1 MKTDILEILRCPQ
14 CHSKFT
20 ARVLQRTGDEIR
32 TGQIVCGGQPQM
44 AGGMLRHHYDI
55 QDGIIRF
62 CEGFSAEVVQKEIE
76 YENTTYHGSDRLT
89 DPKLIANFP
98 DTLTE
103 LWPHTA
109 HFGPDFRVL
118 IDRIDV
124 RPGQWVLDIGTGP
137 CWSSRLLAERG
148 AKVIALDVN
157 EANFYGLKTSD
168 ILFSAHNVY
177 FERVLE
183 SMTHLPFAEGT
194 IDRITFNASFHH
206 TPDHDRTLAECF
218 RVLKPDGIIA
228 MVNEEF
234 GSIRQRLFC
243 PEDTTDTGSHHR
255 IEYVDFDRAVKK
267 NGFTAEF
274 YVAEHVRKN
283 LSRKLPVVGDLMI
296 HAIESVPL
304 ALKQLNSALIIL
316 KKQPTRRSYA
326 VPIQPVRIE
335 SEPVSAGALQSHA

>member
-1 MKTDILEILRCPQ
+1 MKTEILDILRCPQ
-14 CHSKFT
+14 CNSKFT
-20 ARVLQRTGDEIR
+20 LRVDQRVGEEIR
-32 TGQIVCGGQPQM
+32 AGQIVCNGHPQFG
-44 AGGMLRHHYDI
+44 GGMLSHHYDVE
-55 QDGIIRF
+55 DGIIRF
-62 CEGFSAEVVQKEIE
+62 CQGFSAEIVQKEIE

-89 DPKLIANFP
+89 DPKLIAGFP

-109 HFGPDFRVL
+109 HFGPDFREL

-124 RPGQWVLDIGTGP
+124 RPGDWVLDIGTGP
-137 CWSSRLLAERG
+137 CWSSRLLAQRG
-148 AKVIALDVN
+148 ARVIALDVN

-183 SMTHLPFAEGT
+183 SMTHLPFGDGT

-218 RVLKPDGIIA
+218 RVLKPHGMIA

-234 GSIRQRLFC
+234 GSLRQRLFC
-243 PEDTTDTGSHHR
+243 PESTSDTGSHHR
-255 IEYVDFDRAVKK
+255 IEYAEFDASVKK
-267 NGFTAEF
+267 AGFEAEF
-274 YVAEHVRKN
+274 YVAEHVRK
-283 LSRKLPVVGDLMI
+283 KLNTKFSVVGDLVV

-304 ALKQLNSALIIL
+304 ALKQLNSALIVL
-316 KKQPTRRSYA
+316 KKQRSRRSYIA
-326 VPIQPVRIE
+326 PIEQLHVESGTVPM
-335 SEPVSAGALQSHA
+335 GALQSHA

>member
-14 CHSKFT
+14 CHSKFGV
-20 ARVLQRTGDEIR
+20 RVEQRSGDEIR
-32 TGQIVCGGQPQM
+32 SGQLVCHGHPQLDGGR
-44 AGGMLRHHYDI
+44 LRHHYDI
-55 QDGIIRF
+55 EDGIVHF
-62 CEGFSAEVVQKEIE
+62 CEGFAEEIVQKEIE

-89 DPKLIANFP
+89 DPQLIAGFP

-118 IDRIDV
+118 IDRIDI
-124 RPGQWVLDIGTGP
+124 RPGDWVLDIGTGP
-137 CWSSRLLAERG
+137 CWSSRLLAQRG
-148 AKVIALDVN
+148 ARVIALDVN

-183 SMTHLPFAEGT
+183 SMTHLPFANES

-218 RVLKPDGIIA
+218 RVLKPDGIVA

-234 GSIRQRLFC
+234 GSIRQRFFC
-243 PEDTTDTGSHHR
+243 PESTSDTGSHHR
-255 IEYVDFDRAVKK
+255 IEYAEFDRSVKK
-267 NGFTAEF
+267 AGFGAEF
-274 YVAEHVRKN
+274 YVAEHVRE
-283 LSRKLPVVGDLMI
+283 KLHNKFSAFGDMLVQ
-296 HAIESVPL
+296 AVEQVPL

-316 KKQPTRRSYA
+316 KKEPANRSFA
-326 VPIQPVRIE
+326 MPIQPLRIE
-335 SEPVSAGALQSHA
+335 SETAPLGVLQSHA

>member
-1 MKTDILEILRCPQ
+1 MKSEILEILRCPQ
-14 CHSKFT
+14 CHSKFGV
-20 ARVLQRTGDEIR
+20 RVDQRVGDEIR
-32 TGQIVCGGQPQM
+32 NGQLVCNGHPELSGGR
-44 AGGMLRHHYDI
+44 LRHHYEI
-55 QDGIIRF
+55 EDGIIRF

-89 DPKLIANFP
+89 DPKLIAGFP

-109 HFGPDFRVL
+109 HFGPDFRTL
-118 IDRIDV
+118 IDRINV
-124 RPGQWVLDIGTGP
+124 RSGDWVLDVGTGP
-137 CWSSRLLAERG
+137 CWSSRLLAQRG
-148 AKVIALDVN
+148 ARVIALDVN

-183 SMTHLPFAEGT
+183 SMTHLPFAKES

-218 RVLKPDGIIA
+218 RVLKPDGIVA

-243 PEDTTDTGSHHR
+243 PESTSDTGSHHR
-255 IEYVDFDRAVKK
+255 IEYAEFDRSVRQS
-267 NGFTAEF
+267 GFQAEF
-274 YVAEHVRKN
+274 YVAEHVRK
-283 LSRKLPVVGDLMI
+283 KLHTKFSVVGDALVK
-296 HAIESVPL
+296 AVESVPL

-316 KKQPTRRSYA
+316 KKQPSRRI
-326 VPIQPVRIE
+326 VPMPIQPLHIE
-335 SEPVSAGALQSHA
+335 SESAPMGALQSHA

>member
-1 MKTDILEILRCPQ
+1 MKTEILEILRCPQ
-14 CHSKFT
+14 CHSKFNV
-20 ARVLQRTGDEIR
+20 RVDQRVGDEIR
-32 TGQIVCGGQPQM
+32 TGQLVCHGHPQLG
-44 AGGMLRHHYDI
+44 AGMLRHHYDI

-62 CEGFSAEVVQKEIE
+62 CEGFSAEIVQKEIE

-89 DPKLIANFP
+89 DPKLIAHFP

-118 IDRIDV
+118 IDRINV
-124 RPGQWVLDIGTGP
+124 RPGDWVLDVGTGP
-137 CWSSRLLAERG
+137 CWSSRLLAQRG
-148 AKVIALDVN
+148 ARVIALDVN

-168 ILFSAHNVY
+168 ILFSTHNVY

-243 PEDTTDTGSHHR
+243 PESTSDTGSHHR
-255 IEYVDFDRAVKK
+255 IEYADFDRSVKK
-267 NGFTAEF
+267 AGFTAEF

-283 LSRKLPVVGDLMI
+283 LNNKFSKVGDMVV
-296 HAIESVPL
+296 HAIERVPL

-316 KKQPTRRSYA
+316 KKHPAKRSFA
-326 VPIQPVRIE
+326 VPIQPLRIE
-335 SEPVSAGALQSHA
+335 SETAPMGALQSHA

>member
-1 MKTDILEILRCPQ
+1 MKTEILDILRCPQ
-14 CHSKFT
+14 CNSKFT
-20 ARVLQRTGDEIR
+20 ARVDKRTGDEIR
-32 TGQIVCGGQPQM
+32 NGQLVCNGHSQLG
-44 AGGMLRHHYDI
+44 GGMLRHHYDI
-55 QDGIIRF
+55 EDGIIRF
-62 CEGFSAEVVQKEIE
+62 CQGFDAEIVQKEIE

-89 DPKLIANFP
+89 DPQIIAGFP

-118 IDRIDV
+118 IDSINV
-124 RPGQWVLDIGTGP
+124 RPGDWVLDIGTGP
-137 CWSSRLLAERG
+137 CWSSRLLAQRG
-148 AKVIALDVN
+148 ARVIALDVN

-183 SMTHLPFAEGT
+183 SMTHLPFSDSS

-206 TPDHDRTLAECF
+206 TPDHDRTLSECF

-234 GSIRQRLFC
+234 GSLRQRLFC
-243 PEDTTDTGSHHR
+243 PESTSDTGSHHR
-255 IEYVDFDRAVKK
+255 IEYADFDRSVKEA
-267 NGFTAEF
+267 GFEAEF
-274 YVAEHVRKN
+274 YVAEHVRK
-283 LSRKLPVVGDLMI
+283 KLNNKFSVVGDMVV

-316 KKQPTRRSYA
+316 TKQPARRSYA
-326 VPIQPVRIE
+326 VPIQSLQIE
-335 SEPVSAGALQSHA
+335 NEPVSMGALQSHA